1 MKTLVLGASGATGKH
16 LVEQLL
22 EMGQEVKAIVRTPSN
37 LPESWKESERLT
49 IIQGSISEITKTQM
63 VEYIGDCE
71 AVASCLGHSLS
82 LKGIYEKPRKL
93 VRDAVK
99 LVCETVQQNSPVKPI
114 KVLLMNTAGNSNRD
128 LVEPISFGQ
137 KLIIGLLRLV
147 LPPHV
152 DNENAADYLRTEIG
166 QNNSKIEWVTI
177 RPDTLLSDD
186 KVTEY
191 ELHKSPTRS
200 ALFNPGKTSRINV
213 GNFMAKLVIDDRLWN
228 KWKGQMPVIYNKDS

>member
-22 EMGQEVKAIVRTPSN
+22 EMGQSVKAIVRTPSN
-37 LPESWKESERLT
+37 LPESWNENERLT
-49 IIQGSISEITKTQM
+49 IIQGSISEISKAQM
-63 VEYIGDCE
+63 IEYISDCD

-82 LKGIYEKPRKL
+82 LKGIYGKPQKL
-93 VRDAVK
+93 VTNAVK
-99 LVCETVQQNSPVKPI
+99 LICESVKQNATEKPI

-128 LVEPISFGQ
+128 LNEPISVGQ
-137 KLIIGLLRLV
+137 KMVIGFLRLV

-166 QNNSKIEWVTI
+166 QNNPTIEWVTI
-177 RPDTLLSDD
+177 RPDTLLNDEV
-186 KVTEY
+186 VTEY
-191 ELHKSPTRS
+191 ELHPSPTRS

-213 GNFMAKLVIDDRLWN
+213 GNFMAKLATDDNLWN
-228 KWKGQMPVIYNKDS
+228 TWKSQMPVIYNKDS